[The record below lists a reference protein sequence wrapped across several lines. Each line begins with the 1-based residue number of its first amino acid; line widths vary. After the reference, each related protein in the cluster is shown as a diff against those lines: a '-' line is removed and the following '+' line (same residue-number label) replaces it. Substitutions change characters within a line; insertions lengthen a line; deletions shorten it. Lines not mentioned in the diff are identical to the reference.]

1 MFQASEKAGILLAL
15 CGLFL
20 IGATSLGFSTS
31 QYAMNLIGQIAAFAL
46 LALSLDLLWG
56 FCGILSLG
64 HGLFF
69 AIGGYLV
76 AMHLVKVTF
85 DATGTPPDF
94 MLFMGWDSL
103 PFYYFQLDSI
113 AYLIVA
119 IAAVTTVVSFVFGY
133 VSFRSRVTGVYFAI
147 ITQALVYMVM
157 LYMFR
162 NDSGFGGNNGMT
174 GFKEIF
180 GMSASDSTTA
190 AFLCGGSLA
199 TLGLCL
205 YGCKKLVDSPIGQF
219 MLAVRE
225 DESRLRFLG
234 VNTVHIKLIAWCISA
249 ILAAMAGFLY
259 VPQVGIVNPTILSP
273 ELSIEIA
280 AWVALGGRGS
290 LLGPILGAV
299 VISGLKFI
307 LTGLAPDLWP
317 FILAILI
324 ICVVIWSP
332 NGLADTSSHLASFYR
347 RLGSL
352 SSIKGRSQP

>member
-1 MFQASEKAGILLAL
+1 MFQASEKIGGGLAIAGLLIITATFM
-15 CGLFL
+15 GL
-20 IGATSLGFSTS
+20 STS
-31 QYAMNLIGQIAAFAL
+31 QYVMNLIGQIASFAL
-46 LALSLDLLWG
+46 LALSLDLIWG

-69 AIGGYLV
+69 AVGGYLV

-85 DATGTPPDF
+85 EATGTPPDF

-103 PFYYFQLDSI
+103 PLYYYQLESI
-113 AYLIVA
+113 PYLIATIV
-119 IAAVTTVVSFVFGY
+119 AVTIAISFVFGY

-147 ITQALVYMVM
+147 ITQALVYMAM

-174 GFKEIF
+174 GFNNIF
-180 GMSASDSTTA
+180 GMPASDSATA
-190 AFLCGGSLA
+190 AFLCGGSLSL
-199 TLGLCL
+199 LGFCVFA
-205 YGCKKLVDSPIGQF
+205 CKKLVDSPIGQF

-234 VNTVHIKLIAWCISA
+234 VNTIQVKLIAWCASA
-249 ILAAMAGFLY
+249 ILAAFAGFLY

-280 AWVALGGRGS
+280 AWVALGGRGT
-290 LLGPILGAV
+290 LVGPIIGAI

-317 FILAILI
+317 FILATLI
-324 ICVVIWSP
+324 VGVVIWMP
-332 NGLADTSSHLASFYR
+332 NGLVDTSSYSSRPWKNLIA
-347 RLGSL
+347 LSL
-352 SSIKGRSQP
+352 VKKGGRS